1 MKSQLLIDARCL
13 QRPDFARR
21 GIGVHLG
28 TMLAAPQAADFA
40 ITLLFDPALPPPD
53 PDLAMLGEAATM
65 TAYAASRT
73 PGVFLQPAPLSL
85 PPGRIAR
92 LLQTTARRSIAIVL
106 DFIPHDDPATYLTT
120 PHSRRAYA
128 AQCAALRRYDHFLPI
143 SHATERRL
151 HQLVPASIGHSEVT
165 GVAIRPGLIRAGAAP
180 PFTARAGIL
189 VVSGDDP
196 RKNPAIAIRA
206 AVGVTISFVGIH
218 DPGARSNLA
227 TLHAEAGGDP
237 DNLIFLPQL
246 TDAELAA
253 AYAAARLVIAPSRA
267 EGFSMPVIEAIAQGT
282 PVLAA
287 DEPAQAELLDPAFRF
302 PPDDTKTLREKAA
315 LLLADPARWQ
325 EAQMRQTGIADAF
338 TAAAVAA
345 RFWAPI
351 EALAN
356 AVVTSPAIMAHVLP
370 RIAFLS
376 PLPPAT
382 SGCADHSA
390 SLLAALRPL
399 ATITAFSDTRQPSL
413 PPGIAFGGAADA
425 NVMRS
430 ARFDAIITVLG
441 NSSFHVTETKLL
453 LDYGAAA
460 ILHDARLIE
469 FYRDLLGD
477 ARALG
482 VAAAE
487 IGADVSLADLDSW
500 SRDEATMPLR
510 FLGEVASAATPL
522 IVHARASADFIA
534 ARHGIVSQFLPFAP
548 YRVPDPASLTPAARA
563 AARARLGI
571 AADQTLIA
579 SFGHVHAGKDPETT
593 IAAFGRLAPS
603 RACRFAMVGG
613 GNPSLIAELRATAT
627 ALGIAPE
634 TLDLD
639 AAQVPESRYR
649 DYLAAADVAVQ
660 LRRAPPGS
668 ISGAVADVIAA
679 GLPCVAAAT
688 LVAAL
693 EPPSY
698 VTAIADD
705 AAPATIAAAIATAL
719 DQGREHIAA
728 LRAEFMAQRSMAR
741 YAQSVLDA
749 VLA

>member
-1 MKSQLLIDARCL
+1 MKPQLLIDARCL

-21 GIGVHLG
+21 GIGMHLA
-28 TMLAAPQAADFA
+28 TMLAASPTAAFA

-53 PDLAMLGEAATM
+53 PDLAVLGEAVTM

-73 PGVFLQPAPLSL
+73 PGVFLQPAPFSL
-85 PPGRIAR
+85 PPGRTAR
-92 LLQTTARRSIAIVL
+92 LLQTRSRRRIAVVL
-106 DFIPHDDPATYLTT
+106 DFIPLDDPATYLTT
-120 PHSRRAYA
+120 PQSRRAYA

-143 SHATERRL
+143 SQTTARRL
-151 HQLVPASIGHSEVT
+151 HHLVPASVGHSDVT
-165 GVAIRPGLIRAGAAP
+165 GVAIRPGLIRASPAP
-180 PFTARAGIL
+180 PFTDRAGIL

-196 RKNPAIAIRA
+196 RKNPTIAVRA
-206 AVGVTISFVGIH
+206 ALGVPIRFVGIH
-218 DPGARSNLA
+218 DPGTRAGLA
-227 TLHAEAGGDP
+227 TLHAAAGGKP
-237 DNLIFLPQL
+237 DDLIFLPQL

-267 EGFSMPVIEAIAQGT
+267 EGFSLPVIEAIAQGT
-282 PVLAA
+282 PVIAA
-287 DEPAQAELLDPAFRF
+287 DEPAQAELLDPSFRF
-302 PPDDTKTLREKAA
+302 PADDAGALREKAA
-315 LLLADPARWQ
+315 GPLADPARWHA
-325 EAQMRQTGIADAF
+325 AQARQTGIVDAF
-338 TAAAVAA
+338 TPPAVAA

-356 AVVTSPAIMAHVLP
+356 AARPSPAIVTHALP

-376 PLPPAT
+376 PLPPTT

-399 ATITAFSDTRQPSL
+399 ATVTAFSDTRQPGL
-413 PPGIAFGGAADA
+413 PPGIAFGGVAD
-425 NVMRS
+425 VTIMRS

-441 NSSFHVTETKLL
+441 NSQFHATEIGLL

-460 ILHDARLIE
+460 ILHDARLIGL
-469 FYRDLLGD
+469 YCGTLGI

-487 IGADVSLADLDSW
+487 IGADVSLADLEAW
-500 SRDEATMPLR
+500 ERAEATMPVR
-510 FLGEVASAATPL
+510 CLGEVASAATPL
-522 IVHARASADFIA
+522 IVHARATADFIT
-534 ARHGIVSQFLPFAP
+534 ARHGIAAQFLPFAP
-548 YRVPDPASLTPAARA
+548 YRVPDPASLSPAARI

-571 AADQTLIA
+571 EPHHTLIA
-579 SFGHVHAGKDPETT
+579 SFGHVHAGKDPAVT
-593 IAAFGRLAPS
+593 IAAFGRLAPT

-613 GNPSLIAELRATAT
+613 GNPALIADLRATAT
-627 ALGIAPE
+627 ALGIAPD

-693 EPPSY
+693 EPPPY
-698 VTAIADD
+698 VTAIGDD
-705 AAPATIAAAIATAL
+705 AAPATIAAAIAAAL
-719 DQGREHIAA
+719 DQGRAHIPA

-749 VLA
+749 VLG